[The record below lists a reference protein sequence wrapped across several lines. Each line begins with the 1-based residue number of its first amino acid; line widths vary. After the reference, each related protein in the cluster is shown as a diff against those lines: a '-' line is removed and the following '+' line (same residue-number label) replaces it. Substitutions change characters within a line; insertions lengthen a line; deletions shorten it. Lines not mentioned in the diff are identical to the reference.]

1 MKLTAHSKKWNPI
14 RSFNTQWG
22 TVYSRDLAEFMK
34 EEIMAICPKDVVNIR
49 VLRRDDSYKILG
61 PPIIK
66 LEFEKDT
73 LDPHI
78 IIRWKWI
85 QLRMKREIIICEMCL
100 QFEHSK
106 NYCKGKREFFKYCTE
121 PLQEGGVHNCGATF
135 NVKIPT
141 RQETWKYLE
150 NI

>member
-1 MKLTAHSKKWNPI
+1 MYKVTTNKEFTEEEDSPFERMKSHKN
-14 RSFNTQWG
+14 FNTQWG

-78 IIRWKWI
+78 IIR
-85 QLRMKREIIICEMCL
+85 
-100 QFEHSK
+100 
-106 NYCKGKREFFKYCTE
+106 
-121 PLQEGGVHNCGATF
+121 
-135 NVKIPT
+135 
-141 RQETWKYLE
+141 
-150 NI
+150 